1 MIEGERLPAVKDRTR
16 AQRSVAVRYWRAH
29 GDLLVNEEGRCK
41 FIYSKATGRRILRGS
56 EVQKVISDEYKRV
69 NGSGAAKLVASLK
82 QNFAGLS
89 RVKVQEFLNTD
100 KQHYIRNAK
109 FCNKARLKPIRPRDV
124 QIRHQI
130 DLMDMGQKG
139 AVKFNGSSYR
149 YVLSVMDVFSRFVW
163 LRPIN
168 KKMSKNVADEL
179 RSIYLEHGPP
189 RVIQCDQ
196 GGEFKGAVKELCR
209 QLGIKII
216 CSTPY
221 HPQSQG
227 KVERSHRALRSKME
241 YDIIQMDSKG
251 VNWVQKLPN
260 YQCILNEDPKEVSAY
275 KTPFEV
281 YFARKCHSYNTA
293 MTDEEVVE
301 NAGKC
306 NQSEDGA
313 LNMPP

>member
-1 MIEGERLPAVKDRTR
+1 MIESERLPAVKDRTR
-16 AQRSVAVRYWRAH
+16 AQRSVAV
-29 GDLLVNEEGRCK
+29 
-41 FIYSKATGRRILRGS
+41 
-56 EVQKVISDEYKRV
+56 
-69 NGSGAAKLVASLK
+69 
-82 QNFAGLS
+82 
-89 RVKVQEFLNTD
+89 
-100 KQHYIRNAK
+100 
-109 FCNKARLKPIRPRDV
+109 
-124 QIRHQI
+124 
-130 DLMDMGQKG
+130 
-139 AVKFNGSSYR
+139 
-149 YVLSVMDVFSRFVW
+149 
-163 LRPIN
+163 
-168 KKMSKNVADEL
+168 
-179 RSIYLEHGPP
+179 

-216 CSTPY
+216 CSSPY

-260 YQCILNEDPKEVSAY
+260 YQRILNEAPKEVSAY

-306 NQSEDGA
+306 NPSEDGT

>member
-1 MIEGERLPAVKDRTR
+1 M
-16 AQRSVAVRYWRAH
+16 
-29 GDLLVNEEGRCK
+29 
-41 FIYSKATGRRILRGS
+41 
-56 EVQKVISDEYKRV
+56 
-69 NGSGAAKLVASLK
+69 
-82 QNFAGLS
+82 
-89 RVKVQEFLNTD
+89 
-100 KQHYIRNAK
+100 
-109 FCNKARLKPIRPRDV
+109 

-139 AVKFNGSSYR
+139 AVKFNRLSYR

-168 KKMSKNVADEL
+168 KKMTKNIADEL

-216 CSTPY
+216 CSSPY

-241 YDIIQMDSKG
+241 YDIIQMGSKG
-251 VNWVQKLPN
+251 VNWVQRLPN
-260 YQCILNEDPKEVSAY
+260 YQRILNEDPKEVLAH

-281 YFARKCHSYNTA
+281 HFARKCNSY
-293 MTDEEVVE
+293 
-301 NAGKC
+301 K
-306 NQSEDGA
+306 Q
-313 LNMPP
+313 P

>member
-1 MIEGERLPAVKDRTR
+1 M
-16 AQRSVAVRYWRAH
+16 
-29 GDLLVNEEGRCK
+29 
-41 FIYSKATGRRILRGS
+41 
-56 EVQKVISDEYKRV
+56 
-69 NGSGAAKLVASLK
+69 
-82 QNFAGLS
+82 
-89 RVKVQEFLNTD
+89 
-100 KQHYIRNAK
+100 
-109 FCNKARLKPIRPRDV
+109 

-139 AVKFNGSSYR
+139 AVKFNRLSYR

-163 LRPIN
+163 LHPIN
-168 KKMSKNVADEL
+168 KKMTKNIVDEL

-216 CSTPY
+216 CSSPY
-221 HPQSQG
+221 HPQSQE

-241 YDIIQMDSKG
+241 YDIIQMGSKG
-251 VNWVQKLPN
+251 VNWVQRLPN
-260 YQCILNEDPKEVSAY
+260 YQRILNEDPKEVLAY

-281 YFARKCHSYNTA
+281 YFARKCNSYNTA

-301 NAGKC
+301 NAAKC
-306 NQSEDGA
+306 NPSEGDRGRRSKHA
-313 LNMPP
+313 SLTRKKAAKASEK